1 MTGEQTDP
9 LGSSTTIFED
19 TNGPESQRQVRS
31 GDAFTYAFPLKF
43 LTAGHADGVRITQY
57 LFKAPS
63 GPADGDIAKVFM
75 KSPQRDDD
83 GEYFYGVLPPPS
95 QAGAEPSAPPAGE

>member
-1 MTGEQTDP
+1 VTGEQTDSS
-9 LGSSTTIFED
+9 GSSTTIFES

-43 LTAGHADGVRITQY
+43 LTAGRADDVRITLY

-63 GPADGDIAKVFM
+63 GPATGDIAKVFM
-75 KSPQRDDD
+75 KSPQHEDD

-95 QAGAEPSAPPAGE
+95 QAGAKSSLPPADE